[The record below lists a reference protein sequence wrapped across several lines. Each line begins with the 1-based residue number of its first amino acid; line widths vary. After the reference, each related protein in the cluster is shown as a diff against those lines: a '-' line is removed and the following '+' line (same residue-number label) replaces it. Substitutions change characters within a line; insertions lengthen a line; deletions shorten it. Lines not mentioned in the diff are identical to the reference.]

1 MNKKPADV
9 DLIASQSLANAKT
22 AEEYVSKALEMKH
35 KYDHSTPSSSFVK
48 YDIFEKQ
55 ETKRVPTIIKA
66 ATARPVVAQVK
77 DDVEYTDDIKAS
89 SDIHEYYQKP
99 DYALK
104 TTTTTTYKSPEDAVA
119 FKDLEISQSRFT
131 PQLVSY
137 DAFNGLQF
145 DSQKSFGNAYQS
157 PAYPSKEEVFDYI
170 ERAVKKYMR
179 ELESEGK
186 LSSASGVAAVT
197 AAPPPHTEIKTYYRF
212 PSSTAAPVTAT
223 KLYSM
228 GTHSEFFKP
237 PKKKSKGSYSTVK
250 PITVESFTPEAIDL
264 TFNGKKQKPID
275 LSALDV
281 GQSWSHSNSE
291 PIVAIVPVNYRTS
304 KPKLHFNAQTYHDI
318 NSLPYVPNRGII
330 YDENAPVSTIAPYPD
345 SSNAH
350 SSVNYKDHPVGAT
363 ISFGGSNGNS
373 QQESEES
380 SKYSPQFTPSVQVLN
395 GIPVSNP
402 YKFNME
408 TLK

>member
-55 ETKRVPTIIKA
+55 ETKRVPNVIKA

-77 DDVEYTDDIKAS
+77 DDIDYTDDIKAS
-89 SDIHEYYQKP
+89 SDVNEYYHKP

-119 FKDLEISQSRFT
+119 YKDLEISQSRYN
-131 PQLVSY
+131 PQLSSSGY
-137 DAFNGLQF
+137 DAYGGLQF
-145 DSQKSFGNAYQS
+145 DSQKAFSHIFPNQ
-157 PAYPSKEEVFDYI
+157 YPSKEEVFDYI

-179 ELESEGK
+179 ELETDGK
-186 LSSASGVAAVT
+186 FNSQQSVT
-197 AAPPPHTEIKTYYRF
+197 AAPSAHAEIKTYYRF
-212 PSSTAAPVTAT
+212 PSSTSAPPSST

-237 PKKKSKGSYSTVK
+237 PKNKHKASYSTVK
-250 PITVESFTPEAIDL
+250 PITVESFTPDAIDL

-281 GQSWSHSNSE
+281 GQSWSHSNTDQV
-291 PIVAIVPVNYRTS
+291 VAIVPVNYRHS
-304 KPKLHFNAQTYHDI
+304 KPKLHFNSQTYHDI
-318 NSLPYVPNRGII
+318 NALPYVPNRGLL
-330 YDENAPVSTIAPYPD
+330 YDETVPVSSIAPYPE
-345 SSNAH
+345 SSNSH
-350 SSVNYKDHPVGAT
+350 SSYKDHPVGAS
-363 ISFGGSNGNS
+363 ISFGGNS
-373 QQESEES
+373 GHQESEES
-380 SKYSPQFTPSVQVLN
+380 SKYNPQFTPSMQVVN

-402 YKFNME
+402 YKFSME

>member
-48 YDIFEKQ
+48 YDVYENQ
-55 ETKRVPTIIKA
+55 ETKRVPTVVRA
-66 ATARPVVAQVK
+66 VTARPVVAQVK
-77 DDVEYTDDIKAS
+77 DDVEYIDGAKSS
-89 SDIHEYYQKP
+89 SDVHEYFQKP

-104 TTTTTTYKSPEDAVA
+104 TTTTTTYKSPEDAMT
-119 FKDLEISQSRFT
+119 FKDMSQSQSRFS
-131 PQLVSY
+131 PALASPY

-145 DSQKSFGNAYQS
+145 DSQKSFNHMFQTQS
-157 PAYPSKEEVFDYI
+157 YPSKEEVYDYV

-186 LSSASGVAAVT
+186 LSGVTAVT
-197 AAPPPHTEIKTYYRF
+197 AAPSAHAEIKTYYRF
-212 PSSTAAPVTAT
+212 PSSTAAPPTTT

-237 PKKKSKGSYSTVK
+237 PKIKHKGVYSTVR
-250 PITVESFTPEAIDL
+250 PLTVESFTPDAIDL

-281 GQSWSHSNSE
+281 GQSWSHNPE
-291 PIVAIVPVNYRTS
+291 PVVAIVPVNYHRPS
-304 KPKLHFNAQTYHDI
+304 KSKLHFNTQAYHDI
-318 NSLPYVPNRGII
+318 NSLPYAPERGLV
-330 YDENAPVSTIAPYPD
+330 YEENAPVSTVTTYQDAP
-345 SSNAH
+345 SGH
-350 SSVNYKDHPVGAT
+350 SSGSYKDHPVGAS
-363 ISFGGSNGNS
+363 ISFGGGSGH
-373 QQESEES
+373 QEPEEPG
-380 SKYSPQFTPSVQVLN
+380 KHHQFTPSLQVVN
-395 GIPVSNP
+395 GVPVSNP
-402 YKFNME
+402 YKFSME